1 MLHESGKWSRMELE
15 RRKDGRVSICS
26 LPVLYGRKRTGRS
39 GCHLGSGHGWALFP
53 QRLKAVLSG
62 GVWSLVPFPLLPG
75 YVFVY
80 SNEERAAYYGFS
92 GVRYIL
98 RTLTYADTR
107 QDVLIGRDREF
118 ADWLWEW
125 NGCVGALKVLKIGD
139 RVEIAD
145 DAFRKLGGRITRIDR
160 RRKAVRITF
169 EPMSLFREI
178 WLAYEWIEGE
188 DKDRD
193 GECALLRAQ

>member
-1 MLHESGKWSRMELE
+1 MAAYQYVRCLFCTEGKEQAVADAIWA
-15 RRKDGRVSICS
+15 
-26 LPVLYGRKRTGRS
+26 
-39 GCHLGSGHGWALFP
+39 SGHGWALFP

-160 RRKAVRITF
+160 RRKAVCITF